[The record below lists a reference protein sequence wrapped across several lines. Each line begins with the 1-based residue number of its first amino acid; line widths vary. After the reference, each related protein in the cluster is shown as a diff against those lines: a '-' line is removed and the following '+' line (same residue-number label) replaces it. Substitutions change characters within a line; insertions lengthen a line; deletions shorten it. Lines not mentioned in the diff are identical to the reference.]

1 MNVSHRSCPLHHS
14 GTPVQPGWHGL
25 ELEGK
30 HQGIDTIF
38 GLGMEDGSVNLQGGW
53 GCCINKVGFDRD
65 GLILVAA

>member
-1 MNVSHRSCPLHHS
+1 
-14 GTPVQPGWHGL
+14 L

-38 GLGMEDGSVNLQGGW
+38 GQGMEDGFVNLQGGW